1 MLRIGPAVAPNAERA
16 VYRFL
21 ALLALTAG
29 LALSAVGCSQP
40 ESAGDGAGETATSG
54 TEKLSGEQIFA
65 ARCAVCHG
73 AQGQG
78 AADWK
83 TRDED
88 GRLPPPPLNGDGHTW
103 HHADGVLYRI
113 VRDGGTD
120 FGASGGSGSNMPSFG
135 ETLGREQIVEVL
147 EYIKT
152 LWADKTQD
160 GLSIRE
166 TQRQIS
172 ETDPYPA
179 EG

>member
-1 MLRIGPAVAPNAERA
+1 MC
-16 VYRFL
+16 RFL
-21 ALLALTAG
+21 ALLALTAS
-29 LALSAVGCSQP
+29 LALSAVGCSQS
-40 ESAGDGAGETATSG
+40 ESGSASGTSANGTTQTSG
-54 TEKLSGEQIFA
+54 AQIFA

-78 AADWK
+78 AVNWK

-113 VRDGGTD
+113 VHDGGTD
-120 FGASGGSGSNMPSFG
+120 FGASGGAGSNMPSFS
-135 ETLGREQIVEVL
+135 ETLTPRQIIAVL

-160 GLSIRE
+160 GISIRDS
-166 TQRQIS
+166 QRQIS

>member
-1 MLRIGPAVAPNAERA
+1 MRQ
-16 VYRFL
+16 FL
-21 ALLALTAG
+21 ALLALTIT
-29 LALSAVGCSQP
+29 LALSAAGCSQP
-40 ESAGDGAGETATSG
+40 EPAGDGAGETAASG
-54 TEKLSGEQIFA
+54 TEPLSGAQLFA
-65 ARCAVCHG
+65 ARCAACHG

-78 AADWK
+78 AANWK

-113 VRDGGTD
+113 VRDGGAD
-120 FGASGGSGSNMPSFG
+120 FGASGGAGSNMPSFG
-135 ETLGREQIVEVL
+135 ETLTPQQIIAVL

-152 LWADKTQD
+152 LWAGKTQD

-179 EG
+179 ED

>member
-1 MLRIGPAVAPNAERA
+1 MLRIGLAVAPNAERS
-16 VYRFL
+16 VRRFL

-29 LALSAVGCSQP
+29 LALSAVGCSQS
-40 ESAGDGAGETATSG
+40 ESGGASGISASGTTQTSG
-54 TEKLSGEQIFA
+54 AQIFA

-78 AADWK
+78 AANWK
-83 TRDED
+83 IRDED

-113 VRDGGTD
+113 VRDGGAD

-160 GLSIRE
+160 GISIRE
-166 TQRQIS
+166 SQLQIS

>member
-1 MLRIGPAVAPNAERA
+1 MR
-16 VYRFL
+16 RFL
-21 ALLALTAG
+21 ALLALTVA

-40 ESAGDGAGETATSG
+40 EPAGDGAGETAASG
-54 TEKLSGEQIFA
+54 TEPQSGEQIFA
-65 ARCAVCHG
+65 ARCAACHG

-78 AADWK
+78 AANWK

-113 VRDGGTD
+113 VRDGGST
-120 FGASGGSGSNMPSFG
+120 FGAGSNMPPFD
-135 ETLGREQIVEVL
+135 ETLTPQQIIAVL

-152 LWADKTQD
+152 LWADKTLD